1 MGPTLKFVF
10 ELIGNDVPIPA
21 FNPKLKSFQDS
32 FTYFSFILNKFSRLL
47 PKTPKFIKNLFFDS
61 KKIMAETR
69 IVIYSNVD
77 FNAINLGFAIRS
89 GEQKSYTSLTKLFL
103 S

>member
-1 MGPTLKFVF
+1 
-10 ELIGNDVPIPA
+10 
-21 FNPKLKSFQDS
+21 
-32 FTYFSFILNKFSRLL
+32 
-47 PKTPKFIKNLFFDS
+47 
-61 KKIMAETR
+61 MAETR